1 MQNIGRYEVIDE
13 LGRGAMGVVFRA
25 RDTQI
30 GRIVAIKMIL
40 TTNASPQDIAKFKQR
55 FNREAQAAGRL
66 SHPGIVA
73 IHDIAEDQYGQ
84 PYIVQEFVEGRPLNL
99 LLGPTVQLPLE
110 LLLDIGIQVA
120 QALDYAHRNGV
131 IHRDIKP
138 PNIIVT
144 PDGHAKIAD
153 FGIAR
158 MEGTEL
164 TQEGMSLGTPSYM
177 SPEQFRGGAIDGRSD
192 IFSLGAVLY
201 WMFTGNKPFPGDT
214 VTITSFQVA
223 FENPVLPSVAKTDL
237 PKDLDAILIR
247 CLAKNPEN
255 RYTNCAD
262 LAADLEAVKAGRPL
276 PARITAKTE
285 GTEPFP
291 LPSRRAELAST
302 GGAAPV
308 LADPDAKT
316 RAVST
321 DQFRSRHPSRAKAAS
336 PRKSSPRPIL
346 AGVGVVLL
354 LVLAVG
360 LWIRTHP
367 AVEQNPA
374 PASVPTAAPVETPPQ
389 PASAAT
395 AADTTSATPTG
406 TPAAQVAEETK
417 PAAEPAPASA
427 APRKRTR
434 DNSAPAKAP
443 ASAAAQPSTPP
454 PVPVEEKSAAPS
466 AVPPPAAPAPA
477 DSAPPQLSNL
487 DVDCKF
493 PFKKGTLVVY
503 VDGKPILQGKLE
515 EKRNKFTLATTAVR
529 EFEKKE
535 IQVEVGQHAIH
546 IHIEASDGKG
556 VWDREIAGLIEKNVT
571 NKLKIV
577 AKEIAKD
584 NPGPPE
590 IEINLEPVK

>member
-177 SPEQFRGGAIDGRSD
+177 SPEQFRGGAVDGRSD

-201 WMFTGNKPFPGDT
+201 WMFTGKKPFPGDT

-223 FENPVLPSVAKTDL
+223 FENPILPSAAKTDL
-237 PKDLDAILIR
+237 PKDLDAILTR

-255 RYTNCAD
+255 RYSNCAD

-276 PARITAKTE
+276 PTGITAKPE

-291 LPSRRAELAST
+291 LPPRRVEHAQT
-302 GGAAPV
+302 GGAAP
-308 LADPDAKT
+308 LLPDPDAKT
-316 RAVST
+316 RAVSPG
-321 DQFRSRHPSRAKAAS
+321 QFRSGHPSRSQRSSPHRGS
-336 PRKSSPRPIL
+336 PRLIL
-346 AGVGVVLL
+346 AGVGVALA

-360 LWIRTHP
+360 LWIRMHP
-367 AVEQNPA
+367 AAEQSPA
-374 PASVPTAAPVETPPQ
+374 PAPAPSAAPIEPPPAVTPP
-389 PASAAT
+389 AAAT
-395 AADTTSATPTG
+395 AETTSATPAEAAPAQAAD
-406 TPAAQVAEETK
+406 TPKSTAEPSPARAVPAKRAGDKSAAAK
-417 PAAEPAPASA
+417 APAPATPQPG
-427 APRKRTR
+427 AP
-434 DNSAPAKAP
+434 PP
-443 ASAAAQPSTPP
+443 ASAAATSTP
-454 PVPVEEKSAAPS
+454 AAAQSVANP
-466 AVPPPAAPAPA
+466 APAPA
-477 DSAPPQLSNL
+477 AETVLSKL
-487 DVDCKF
+487 DVECRF
-493 PFKKGTLVVY
+493 PFKHGTLDIT
-503 VDGKPILQGKLE
+503 VDGKAFLQEKLD
-515 EKRNKFTLATTAVR
+515 EKRNVFTAGIAASDK
-529 EFEKKE
+529 FEKKDNA
-535 IQVEVGQHAIH
+535 IAVGQHTLH
-546 IHIEASDGKG
+546 VRVASKDGKH
-556 VWDREIAGLIEKNVT
+556 VWDGETTGIIQPDHTSR
-571 NKLKIV
+571 LKIV
-577 AKEIAKD
+577 AKEAPKD
-584 NPGPPE
+584 NPGNNE
-590 IEINLEPVK
+590 IEVTLEVPK